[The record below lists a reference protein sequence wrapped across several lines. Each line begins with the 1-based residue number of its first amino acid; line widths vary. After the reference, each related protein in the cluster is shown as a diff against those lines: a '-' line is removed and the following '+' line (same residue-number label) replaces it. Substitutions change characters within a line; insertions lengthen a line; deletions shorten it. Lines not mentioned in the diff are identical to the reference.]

1 MADVDIDPFGEHES
15 RPEEPTEEHIPLD
28 PVTPVRGGRSTW
40 EPDRGEQ
47 ETSLGGESQ
56 RTKLM
61 KDCVRDLYKKLSEN
75 VGETPE
81 LFHYDYFKLEGGE
94 LYYIGSRKPFTTE
107 GKLKSVGMLADILGK
122 NRLRRLGFN
131 IPVGKVT
138 ARQAVM
144 LNKAAEELPSES
156 DITKVDDIELQEI
169 TGKASGIISQI
180 KDVQTYTEDLFENP
194 LRELL
199 GLDKHLRTI
208 RGPLKVEV
216 AKKVELEEH
225 ITKERRKLEEF
236 REYPGVYDDAMKE
249 DITKRI
255 DALNDELATRQ
266 ESIDLL
272 KGRLK
277 NQITSFKETIAKV
290 LDKDTS
296 LGEKIRTLFR
306 EQGIT
311 IASILTAIGMAI
323 GVLVEALLPG
333 GGGAISG
340 GGEPPPKD
348 EKGLKGWIR
357 NKLKAL
363 ASLLWKLGMKAA
375 ETLPGI
381 IGGIISWILNGVKD
395 IVGWVLQNLWAQV
408 VGIGGLIYT
417 YMVTR
422 K

>member
-1 MADVDIDPFGEHES
+1 M
-15 RPEEPTEEHIPLD
+15 LD
-28 PVTPVRGGRSTW
+28 
-40 EPDRGEQ
+40 
-47 ETSLGGESQ
+47 
-56 RTKLM
+56 
-61 KDCVRDLYKKLSEN
+61 
-75 VGETPE
+75 
-81 LFHYDYFKLEGGE
+81 
-94 LYYIGSRKPFTTE
+94 
-107 GKLKSVGMLADILGK
+107 
-122 NRLRRLGFN
+122 
-131 IPVGKVT
+131 
-138 ARQAVM
+138 
-144 LNKAAEELPSES
+144 
-156 DITKVDDIELQEI
+156 
-169 TGKASGIISQI
+169 
-180 KDVQTYTEDLFENP
+180 
-194 LRELL
+194 
-199 GLDKHLRTI
+199 LDKQLRSI
-208 RGPLKVEV
+208 RGSLKVEV

-236 REYPGVYDDAMKE
+236 REYPGVYDDTMKE

-296 LGEKIRTLFR
+296 SGEKIRTLFR

-311 IASILTAIGMAI
+311 IASILSAIGMAI

-340 GGEPPPKD
+340 GGGEPPPKD
-348 EKGLKGWIR
+348 GKGLKGWIR

-363 ASLLWKLGMKAA
+363 SSLLGRLGIKAA
-375 ETLPGI
+375 EALPGI
-381 IGGIISWILNGVKD
+381 NGGIISWILNRAKD
-395 IVGWVLQNLWAQV
+395 VVGWVSQNLWALV